1 MEFSFNSLIDEG
13 ILGPDGDK
21 VPVRSSFANEVTA
34 AVWTIGGELA
44 FNDLANTLSNGFWN
58 GGGTTE
64 LLSFGDWTG
73 RSIEV

>member
-13 ILGPDGDK
+13 TLGPDGDK
-21 VPVRSSFANEVTA
+21 VPVSSSFANAVTA
-34 AVWTIGGELA
+34 AVWTVGGELA
-44 FNDLANTLSNGFWN
+44 FNDLANTLSNGFWK

-64 LLSFGDWTG
+64 LLSFGDGTG